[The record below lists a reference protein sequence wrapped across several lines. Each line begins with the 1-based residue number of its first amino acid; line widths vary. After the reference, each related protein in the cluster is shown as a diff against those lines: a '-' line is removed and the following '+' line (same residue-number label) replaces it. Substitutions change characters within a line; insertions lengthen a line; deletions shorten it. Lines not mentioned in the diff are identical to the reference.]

1 MQAASRIAALIVIV
15 LTAARAAVADPEAV
29 AGAMDALRAGDWE
42 EAAEDARPAGP
53 VAQDIVTWH
62 RLRAGLGESGEVM
75 SFLERNPDWPGLDW
89 LRRKS
94 EPVIAEAD
102 DATVLA
108 FFADGMPQTGTGAL
122 AHAAALERAGETGS
136 AQAGIVLA
144 WRTLTLGAGEQAE
157 FLERHGELLAPH
169 HEARLDMALWQGWER
184 NARAMLPLVSDG
196 WRALAEARL
205 ALAEE
210 APGVDTLI
218 ERVPGALA
226 DHPGLAYE
234 RFAWRVRKGRTLDAL
249 ELLLSRSTSAASLGE
264 PMAWADLRRRLA
276 RDAVQEGDA
285 ILAYRIAS
293 AHHIA
298 PNDDYAYADLEW
310 LSGYAALK
318 LGNAERAAEHF
329 ERFRAA
335 VSTPISLGRAGYWL
349 GRAREAA
356 GDEAGAAAAYALGA
370 RYQTSFYGLLA
381 AERGGLPF
389 DGALAGRQPYP
400 DWRNASFTES
410 SVYKA
415 GILLLAAG
423 ELSLGERFLTHLAE
437 SLDEEELNRMG
448 RMLEELGQPHVG
460 VMLGKRAARAGLT
473 IPAPYYPLHPMA
485 EEDWPVPTELALA
498 IARRESEFDPEVI
511 SGAGARG
518 LMQLMPGTAREMAV
532 DLGLD
537 FSLARVLSDWR
548 YNATLGTAYLAEL
561 VERFD
566 GNPVMVA
573 AAYNAGP
580 SRPLRWIEEN
590 GDPRLGEVDVVDW
603 IEAIPF
609 AETRNY
615 VMRVAESLP
624 VYRARLGRDPH
635 PVPFSEE
642 LKGRTL
648 LGG

>member
-1 MQAASRIAALIVIV
+1 MQAATRLAAVIVIV
-15 LTAARAAVADPEAV
+15 LTAVRAAVAGPEAV

-42 EAAEDARPAGP
+42 EAARDARAAGP

-62 RLRAGLGESGEVM
+62 RLRAGLGAPEEVM
-75 SFLERNPDWPGLDW
+75 AFLERNPDWPGLDW

-94 EPVIAEAD
+94 EPAIADAD
-102 DATVLA
+102 DATVLS
-108 FFADGMPQTGTGAL
+108 FFAEDLPQTGAGAL
-122 AHAAALERAGETGS
+122 AQAAALKRAGDVGA

-144 WRTLTLGAGEQAE
+144 WRTLPLGAGEQAE
-157 FLERHGELLAPH
+157 FLERYGDLLAPH
-169 HEARLDMALWQGWER
+169 HEARLDMTLWKGWER
-184 NARAMLPLVSDG
+184 NAEAMLPLVPDA

-205 ALAEE
+205 ALMAE
-210 APGVDTLI
+210 APGVDALI
-218 ERVPGALA
+218 ARVPESLA
-226 DHPGLAYE
+226 SHPGLAYE

-249 ELLLSRSTSAASLGE
+249 DLLLRVSTSAEALGE
-264 PMAWADLRRRLA
+264 PMAWANLRRRLA

-298 PNDDYAYADLEW
+298 PTDDYAYADLEW
-310 LSGYAALK
+310 ISGYAALK
-318 LGNAERAAEHF
+318 LGNGERAAEHF
-329 ERFRAA
+329 ERLGAN

-349 GRAREAA
+349 GRAREAS
-356 GDEAGAAAAYALGA
+356 GDATGARAAYAAAADH
-370 RYQTSFYGLLA
+370 QTSFYGLLA
-381 AERGGLPF
+381 AERGGFPF
-389 DGALAGRQPYP
+389 DGRLGGRQPYP
-400 DWRNASFTES
+400 DWPSAGFTES
-410 SVYKA
+410 SVYEA
-415 GILLLAAG
+415 GRLLLAAD

-437 SLDEEELNRMG
+437 SLDEADLNRMG
-448 RMLEELGQPHVG
+448 AMLAEIDQPHVA
-460 VMLGKRAARAGLT
+460 VMLGKRAARAGFT

-485 EEDWPVPTELALA
+485 DGDWPVPTELALA

-518 LMQLMPGTAREMAV
+518 LMQLMPGTAREMA
-532 DLGLD
+532 DALGLE

-548 YNATLGTAYLAEL
+548 YNATLGSAYLAEL

-566 GNPVMVA
+566 GNPVLVA

-580 SRPLRWIEEN
+580 SRPSRWIEEN
-590 GDPRLGEVDVVDW
+590 GDPRLGTVDVVDW

-615 VMRVAESLP
+615 VMRVTESLP